1 MKNKLPASQLVEVL
15 KKKSEARTD
24 VEFDYI
30 SELNNLRKRIGAEV
44 RFINQLFP
52 EYTPHDEE
60 YHLSRLFHVADIL
73 LEVRRYKNMNASELF
88 VLACGLYGHDWGM
101 AISEPERDYI
111 ISGEVPSGFSASDF
125 ALLHD
130 EHTSFRRFAKDA
142 HIEAD
147 EIKKKVEAAGAKVEI
162 K

>member
-1 MKNKLPASQLVEVL
+1 MINKLPPSHLIAIL
-15 KKKSEARTD
+15 KKKSDSRTD

-30 SELNNLRKRIGAEV
+30 SELNDLRKRISAEV

-73 LEVRRYKNMNASELF
+73 IEAKRYENMNASELF

-101 AISEPERDYI
+101 A
-111 ISGEVPSGFSASDF
+111 
-125 ALLHD
+125 
-130 EHTSFRRFAKDA
+130 
-142 HIEAD
+142 
-147 EIKKKVEAAGAKVEI
+147 
-162 K
+162 